1 MNAAPASSPQALE
14 TARGV
19 CRALAN
25 FPTSGEL
32 REEHRAIDSPNRH
45 VVIPTPARDSVA
57 AILRGLRGELALL
70 GVTGVGLFGSVA
82 RGDDTDESD
91 VDVAVKMP
99 TAGFE
104 DYVNVGKLLE
114 VNLNRQVGVVRLP
127 FTFPLSAMAGGDLEM
142 LW

>member
-25 FPTSGEL
+25 FPTPEEL
-32 REEHRAIDSPNRH
+32 REERRAIDSPNRH

-57 AILRGLRGELALL
+57 AILRGLHGELALL

-82 RGDDTDESD
+82 RGDDTTESD
-91 VDVAVKMP
+91 VAVNMP

-104 DYVNVGKLLE
+104 DYINVGKLLE
-114 VNLNRQVGVVRLP
+114 VNLNRHVDVVRLP